1 MIYDSQKSYEFGS
14 FRLVPA
20 ERQLLLNGKPVSLK
34 PKAFDTLVVLVQNSG
49 RVLKKDDLLRQVWPD
64 SFVEESNL
72 NHYIS
77 VLRKTLSNGN
87 NGDAYVET
95 VRGYGFRFNG
105 DVRAINEEESS
116 SRLVHRH
123 TRTHVVF
130 KEEDS
135 ESLRTV

>member
-1 MIYDSQKSYEFGS
+1 MTEQNKPSYEFDS
-14 FRLVPA
+14 FRLIPA
-20 ERQLLLNGKPVSLK
+20 ERQLLHDGQPLALP

-95 VRGYGFRFNG
+95 VRGYGFRFNAE
-105 DVRAINEEESS
+105 VSVTNVEASAS
-116 SRLVHRH
+116 LMHRR

-130 KEEDS
+130 KEEQS
-135 ESLRTV
+135 ESLRTVR